1 MTATVESWNEETGRG
16 TALTTWPAKGRRVL
30 LLRSEF
36 RGRALRLG
44 REKVNLTP
52 GDSIQ
57 FVALRAGGIAR
68 RISRSQFTEDR
79 PVHAYQ
85 RPEGPPRTVR
95 VMVPPTDPEEAAYY
109 HGEDVEEP

>member
-16 TALTTWPAKGRRVL
+16 TALTTWPAKGRRIL

-44 REKVNLTP
+44 RERINLKP

-57 FVALRAGGIAR
+57 FVALGAGNIAR
-68 RISRSQFTEDR
+68 RISRSMFTEGH
-79 PVHAYQ
+79 PAHVASSV
-85 RPEGPPRTVR
+85 PPRR
-95 VMVPPTDPEEAAYY
+95 PPAPPLTDDARRDRADYLGADE
-109 HGEDVEEP
+109 GEP